1 MTNHSELTRISS
13 LILNSKSEMR
23 ELRDDSV
30 EDRLFALEEAILS
43 IKKGME
49 EKENSQASKF
59 FNFVFFK

>member
-1 MTNHSELTRISS
+1 
-13 LILNSKSEMR
+13 MR

-30 EDRLFALEEAILS
+30 EDRLFALEEAREKNLKLFLL
-43 IKKGME
+43 IKKVIE